1 MERRQHPRTPAILR
15 ITYESAGV
23 LKTDYAENISRGG
36 LFISTDEPMAVGTPV
51 QLELNCVGTR
61 IKIPV
66 QGVVRWAGMR
76 SPGDDLPPVMGLG
89 VELDELEDPIKRAHL
104 EALVDAAF
112 DPAGS
117 AAARAQFKI
126 LLIDPNAYARE
137 MFRNGLLALTREAL
151 EVEDALQVF
160 EAEDGVSAMELC
172 RGVQFDLFI
181 VELRTPEMDGTEV
194 IRRIRRQFS
203 QSTPIF
209 AMSRPYPGAKAE
221 ALTAGADVYLPKPVQ
236 LKPLF
241 NTMKMLLKLGDRGAP
256 A

>member
-66 QGVVRWAGMR
+66 QGVVRWSGMR

-89 VELDELEDPIKRAHL
+89 VELDELEDPVKRAHL

-112 DPAGS
+112 DPAGPVDT
-117 AAARAQFKI
+117 RAQFKI

-151 EVEDALQVF
+151 EV
-160 EAEDGVSAMELC
+160 EDGVSAMELC

-209 AMSRPYPGAKAE
+209 AMSAS
-221 ALTAGADVYLPKPVQ
+221 KPSRS
-236 LKPLF
+236 
-241 NTMKMLLKLGDRGAP
+241 M
-256 A
+256 